1 MATMWGWLSCLPW
14 VVDPGA
20 HPVQNGGTGGRD
32 MAGRPRTVDYGA
44 ALQALWGHTSGE
56 AAEQLGCSA
65 GHLRR
70 ILAGLPDGVRAAYR
84 VALAAMQLNGLAAE
98 QCAQAML
105 TAQGWS
111 QVEGGAP
118 GLVAVE

>member
-1 MATMWGWLSCLPW
+1 
-14 VVDPGA
+14 
-20 HPVQNGGTGGRD
+20 

-44 ALQALWGHTSGE
+44 ALQALWGRSSSE

-84 VALAAMQLNGLAAE
+84 VALAARQAVDAMPTNGRVRLAAMQLNGLAAE

-105 TAQGWS
+105 ADQGWS